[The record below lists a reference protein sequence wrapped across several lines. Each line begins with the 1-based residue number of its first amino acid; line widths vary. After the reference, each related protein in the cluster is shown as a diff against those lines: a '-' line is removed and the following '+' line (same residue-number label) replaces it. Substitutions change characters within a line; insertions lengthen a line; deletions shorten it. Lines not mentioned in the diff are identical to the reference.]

1 MKAEVLYGPGD
12 VRYEDVEE
20 PLCSADGIKVKVIG
34 CGICGSDLRT
44 YGGGS
49 KNSILPA
56 ISGHEIVAEVTESYY
71 ARFSEGTRLS
81 IAPVIVCGECWYCK
95 KGIQNLCDNIRMI
108 GTAEGIA
115 GGFAEYIAFPKE
127 IIDKGCF
134 NAISKDID
142 PIDTVIAETASSVL
156 CAQINTNIVMDDLVV
171 VIGAGTIGCLHSE
184 IAKIRGVKEVV
195 IVEMNRDKAELARTQ
210 GFDNVVNMSS
220 SDPRLK
226 ELVLKKSE
234 GKGADVVISAC
245 PAGQAQADAVDLAR
259 KRGKVILF
267 GGIHPSSAKLLDT
280 NAIHYKEIMVYGAS
294 AYSPE
299 INRKALNLVL
309 NRQLDSKKFI
319 THKYELKDLAQGFVD
334 MRAGKMIKGV
344 IIP

>member
-1 MKAEVLYGPGD
+1 MKAEVLYGPDD
-12 VRYEDVEE
+12 VRYEEVEE
-20 PLCSADGIKVKVIG
+20 PACPADGIKVKVIA

-56 ISGHEIVAEVTESYY
+56 ISGHEISAEVVESNYE
-71 ARFSEGTRLS
+71 RFPVSTKLS
-81 IAPVIVCGECWYCK
+81 IAPVIVCGECWYCQN
-95 KGIQNLCDNIRMI
+95 GIQNLCDNIRMI
-108 GTAEGIA
+108 GTAEGIN

-127 IIDKGCF
+127 IIDHGCF
-134 NAISKDID
+134 NAIPEDID

-184 IAKIRGVKEVV
+184 IAQIRGVKEVL
-195 IVEMNRDKAELARTQ
+195 IVEMNEDKANLARKQ
-210 GFDNVVNMSS
+210 GFNNVINMSS

-226 ELVLKKSE
+226 EMVLEKTS
-234 GKGADVVISAC
+234 
-245 PAGQAQADAVDLAR
+245 
-259 KRGKVILF
+259 
-267 GGIHPSSAKLLDT
+267 DT

-299 INRKALNLVL
+299 VNRKALNLVL
-309 NRQLDSKKFI
+309 NRQLDARKFI
-319 THKYELKDLAQGFVD
+319 THKYELKDLAQGFHD